1 MREYRL
7 SIAPG
12 QTEEIAVEGQYFRI
26 HDASVLVTVETRPSD
41 RKSAA
46 IVTLSE
52 GNDVKTAPFK
62 ALRIRHDNGAV
73 QVIVLYVSDIGEI
86 RSSAIAGTVTIDN
99 VNGGFSQGRDNV
111 TNVAETIIAA
121 NANRRYLGIQNNDAA
136 QVLRITLDGD
146 VPTATAGFRIQPGEF
161 FEVPG
166 FCCTGAVQAIME
178 GATATANN
186 VEWVEG

>member
-26 HDASVLVTVETRPSD
+26 HDASVLMTVETRPAD

-46 IVTLSE
+46 IVTQAE

-121 NANRRYLGIQNNDAA
+121 ELVTMSYAKVG
-136 QVLRITLDGD
+136 LRIHRRTAHI
-146 VPTATAGFRIQPGEF
+146 TATVQEDRHDEAAGWCRF
-161 FEVPG
+161 F
-166 FCCTGAVQAIME
+166 A
-178 GATATANN
+178 
-186 VEWVEG
+186 